1 VRLGGL
7 EIRRSRGSPLNL
19 NSVLAWL
26 MNQQSGSPKN
36 IMHATGAKCRSEMI
50 DRMQIH
56 LQLRRTFASFLGAR
70 LRSSGVHA

>member
-1 VRLGGL
+1 MGGWADW
-7 EIRRSRGSPLNL
+7 EIRRSRGSPLKL
-19 NSVLAWL
+19 SRRVAGEPTVWIA
-26 MNQQSGSPKN
+26 QK
-36 IMHATGAKCRSEMI
+36 IMHTASAKCRSEMI